1 MSLKGY
7 EIVFKSISNNF
18 NKFLYLKLQ
27 SKIIIIIIIS
37 QILQEKNIK
46 IHVNSK
52 YFRQQIILS
61 PLMYN

>member
-7 EIVFKSISNNF
+7 EIVFKSIFNNF

-61 PLMYN
+61 PLMFN